1 MFLVCVPIILI
12 FRLYKYIFGNIKYI
26 NFMKKAIFLVGGPG
40 SGKDIV
46 LRKVLGAYDLQ
57 ELKLEQLKEDVIQ
70 GDQSIV
76 INTNAYNFDGVI
88 SNKNLLEDHGFETS
102 MIFVDVSDKISKQ
115 RLSSRNISEEIRR
128 KRLKESKKNIL
139 AFGNSFSYFTIFENN
154 STEQNKEIDELTIFC
169 ESFLYLESILEEKSK
184 KLATKKFS
192 NKSIKNKLLR
202 NFYPNDLVTK
212 VQTDRIGDEYSVR
225 NSGIGYPSTV
235 GPFYNESF
243 ADYAADLPA
252 FTSDSTSPRSIPSQ
266 EKYSEKPNLEITKS
280 RIKNIKKI
288 AKTCWKGG

>member
-115 RLSSRNISEEIRR
+115 RLSSRNISEEIRK

-243 ADYAADLPA
+243 TDYAADLPA
-252 FTSDSTSPRSIPSQ
+252 FTSDSTSPRSIPPQ

>member
-1 MFLVCVPIILI
+1 
-12 FRLYKYIFGNIKYI
+12 
-26 NFMKKAIFLVGGPG
+26 MKKAIFLVGGPG

-46 LRKVLGAYDLQ
+46 LKKVLNSYDLQ
-57 ELKLEQLKEDVIQ
+57 ELKLEQVKPDYIK
-70 GDQSIV
+70 DIQSIV
-76 INTNAYNFDGVI
+76 ISTNAYNFDGII
-88 SNKNLLEDHGFETS
+88 SNKNLLEDYGFETS
-102 MIFVDVSDKISKQ
+102 MIFVDVSDKTSKQ

-128 KRLKESKKNIL
+128 KRLKESNKNIF
-139 AFGNSFSYFTIFENN
+139 AFENSFQYFTIFENN
-154 STEQNKEIDELTIFC
+154 SEAQKKEIGELTIFC

-184 KLATKKFS
+184 KLTPKKFS

-243 ADYAADLPA
+243 VDYAPDLPA
-252 FTSDSTSPRSIPSQ
+252 FTSDSTSPRSIPPQ
-266 EKYSEKPNLEITKS
+266 EKYSEKPNIEITKS

-288 AKTCWKGG
+288 AKTCWKGN